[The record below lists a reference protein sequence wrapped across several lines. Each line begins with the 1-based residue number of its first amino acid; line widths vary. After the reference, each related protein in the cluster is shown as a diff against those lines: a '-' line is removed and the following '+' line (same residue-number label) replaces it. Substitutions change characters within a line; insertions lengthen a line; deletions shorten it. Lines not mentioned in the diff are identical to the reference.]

1 MKMKVARYSTCFDVT
16 LWILCICELM
26 ENLYSILGCKES
38 ATCEEIKKCYQKLA
52 LKTHPD
58 KVASQS
64 KEKLSDANDE
74 FAKISFAW
82 KILGDENLR
91 NQYDIKWKQRCI
103 SQDWPIQDDIE
114 IEEFEICDTPDC
126 DEHVY
131 TYPCRCGGLYALS
144 ETDAKIKF
152 DIVCCDTCS
161 LSVRILYNTN

>member
-1 MKMKVARYSTCFDVT
+1 
-16 LWILCICELM
+16 M
-26 ENLYSILGCKES
+26 ENLYSILGCEES
-38 ATCEEIKKCYQKLA
+38 ATCDEIKKCYQKLA

-64 KEKLSDANDE
+64 REKLSDANDE

-82 KILGDENLR
+82 KILGDEDLR

-144 ETDAKIKF
+144 ETDVQIKF

>member
-26 ENLYSILGCKES
+26 ENLYSILGCEES

-64 KEKLSDANDE
+64 REKLSDANDE

-144 ETDAKIKF
+144 ETDVKIKF

>member
-64 KEKLSDANDE
+64 REKLSDANDE

-144 ETDAKIKF
+144 ETDVKIKF